1 MFIVIFA
8 IYFMNYLVKVTL
20 KVFIFLA
27 GGNTA
32 SFMDTVIYTMIV
44 VKTYLCLLS
53 YKSVAKKL
61 IINGLKVAVIT
72 AETINANEL

>member
-1 MFIVIFA
+1 
-8 IYFMNYLVKVTL
+8 MNYLVKVTL

-72 AETINANEL
+72 AATINANEL

>member
-1 MFIVIFA
+1 
-8 IYFMNYLVKVTL
+8 MNYLVKVTL

>member
-1 MFIVIFA
+1 MIFA